1 LTGSPK
7 LGFHFSNTET
17 RLHALD
23 PARTIKEV
31 KMNEAEKINEIPD
44 WVEALK
50 RTEAS
55 CTDKHRDWENE
66 TTTFSFSDGSKI
78 VFSGPERW
86 LV

>member
-1 LTGSPK
+1 
-7 LGFHFSNTET
+7 
-17 RLHALD
+17 
-23 PARTIKEV
+23 
-31 KMNEAEKINEIPD
+31 MNEAEKINEIPD
-44 WVEALK
+44 WVEALE

-55 CTDKHRDWENE
+55 CTDKHRDWEKE

>member
-1 LTGSPK
+1 
-7 LGFHFSNTET
+7 LGFHFSNAET
-17 RLHALD
+17 RLHTLD

-31 KMNEAEKINEIPD
+31 KINEISD
-44 WVEALK
+44 WVEALE

-55 CTDKHRDWENE
+55 CTDKHRDWEKE

-86 LV
+86 LI